1 MNQQTAGLGVN
12 KPALPPKSKNIKLS
26 TKYGRSF
33 QQVCHSKSLIT
44 SLLSIFLKKFIF
56 IALNITTSWF

>member
-33 QQVCHSKSLIT
+33 QQVCHSKSLI
-44 SLLSIFLKKFIF
+44 LSP
-56 IALNITTSWF
+56 AE